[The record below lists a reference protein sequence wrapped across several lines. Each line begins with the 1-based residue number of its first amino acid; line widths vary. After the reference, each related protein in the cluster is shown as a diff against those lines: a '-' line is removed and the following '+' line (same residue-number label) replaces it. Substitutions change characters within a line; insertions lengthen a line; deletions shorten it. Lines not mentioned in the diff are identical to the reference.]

1 MRVAVVQAEPKW
13 QLHAGIEHVVESIG
27 VAAAAGAEL
36 IAFPEAFV
44 PGYPWWVGA
53 DGRGA
58 AESVAHYRANAM
70 TRDGAEMRAVTE
82 AARAHGIHVVLGFVE
97 RSDRRIFMT
106 QAVIDDNGAVLSL
119 RRKPGLNSLERR
131 VFSAGTPGLPNV
143 HRSRIGRLGALS
155 GQENVRP
162 LFTRAMRA
170 DGQQIHVAAWP
181 GFPVADAVAGIES
194 PTTASRLY
202 AIEGGSFVLAP
213 CAVTGTTDLPVLGM
227 SARMARGGGCARIYG
242 SDGAELATPL
252 AEDEEGYLY
261 ADLNLG
267 VSQVDPTERL
277 IREALRPD
285 RPMAAQPEEV
295 SVRRHRAG
303 REPVAPDRGRIRL
316 VGRESA

>member
-13 QLHAGIEHVVESIG
+13 QLRAGIEQVIEFIG
-27 VAAAAGAEL
+27 AAAVAGADL

-44 PGYPWWVGA
+44 PGYPWWVSA

-58 AESVAHYRANAM
+58 TESAAHYRANAM
-70 TRDGAEMRAVTE
+70 TRDGAEMRAVAE
-82 AARAHGIHVVLGFVE
+82 AARAHRIHVVLGFVE
-97 RSDRRIFMT
+97 RSDRRVFMT
-106 QAVIDDNGAVLSL
+106 QAVIDDSGVVLSL
-119 RRKPGLNSLERR
+119 RRKPGLNSQERR

-170 DGQQIHVAAWP
+170 DGQQIHIAAWP
-181 GFPVADAVAGIES
+181 GYPVAGGESGIAA

-202 AIEGGSFVLAP
+202 AIEGGAFVLAP
-213 CAVTGTTDLPVLGM
+213 CAVVGATDLPVLGVN
-227 SARMARGGGCARIYG
+227 ARMARGGGYARIFG

-252 AEDEEGYLY
+252 AEDEEGFLY

-267 VSQVDPTERL
+267 VSQVDPTDRL
-277 IREALRPD
+277 IMESLRPD
-285 RPMAAQPEEV
+285 RLIVESTEEV
-295 SVRRHRAG
+295 SMRRHRAG
-303 REPVAPDRGRIRL
+303 RDAVTPERGRMRL

>member
-13 QLHAGIEHVVESIG
+13 QLRAGIEHIVELMG
-27 VAAAAGAEL
+27 AAAAAGAEL

-44 PGYPWWVGA
+44 PGYPWWVSP

-58 AESVAHYRANAM
+58 AESVAHYRSNAM
-70 TRDGAEMRAVTE
+70 TRDGAEMRAVLD
-82 AARAHGIHVVLGFVE
+82 AAREYRIHVVFGFVE
-97 RSDRRIFMT
+97 RCDRRVFMT
-106 QAVIDDNGAVLSL
+106 QAVIDDTGTVLSL
-119 RRKPGLNSLERR
+119 RRKPGLNSQERR
-131 VFSAGTPGLPNV
+131 VFSAGTPGLPTV

-155 GQENVRP
+155 GQENSRP

-181 GFPVADAVAGIES
+181 GFLTAGDTAGIGA

-202 AIEGGSFVLAP
+202 AIEGGAFVLAP
-213 CAVTGTTDLPVLGM
+213 CAVVG
-227 SARMARGGGCARIYG
+227 SAGLSVPGVNARLARGGGYARIFG

-252 AEDEEGYLY
+252 AEDEEGFLY

-267 VSQVDPTERL
+267 VGRVDPP
-277 IREALRPD
+277 LRDLLGAP
-285 RPMAAQPEEV
+285 PV
-295 SVRRHRAG
+295 
-303 REPVAPDRGRIRL
+303 VAPDAPAATRRRGSRDTAAAPGAERIRL